1 MEITTEVAAPERIRR
16 AALELFATKGF
27 SATTIRD
34 IAAAAQV
41 SPGLVIHHFGS
52 RENLHRAVDNWVMAF
67 LDDPS
72 HIDLLGGDMAAI
84 MAFMKENPDIEPV
97 IGYLKQT
104 FRAAKTPS
112 STLFDRMV
120 RITANA
126 AAHGETAG
134 YLRPSPDAPARNAI
148 MVCYSLGVL
157 LFADDLARHLDGANI
172 LEPEVYSRY
181 LAASL
186 DLLNQ
191 GIFTN
196 PAAAKDNS

>member
-1 MEITTEVAAPERIRR
+1 MDSFPDSGTPTRIRH
-16 AALELFATKGF
+16 AALKLFATKGF
-27 SATTIRD
+27 EKTTVRD

-52 RENLHRAVDNWVMAF
+52 RENLHRAVDNWVMEF

-72 HIDLLGGDMAAI
+72 HIDLLSGDIAAI
-84 MAFMKENPDIEPV
+84 IAFTKENPDVELV

-104 FRAAKTPS
+104 FRAARTPS

-126 AAHGETAG
+126 AAQGEAAG
-134 YLRPSPDAPARNAI
+134 YLRPSPDASARNAI

-157 LFADDLARHLDGANI
+157 LFADDLARHLDGSNI
-172 LEPEVYSRY
+172 LEPAVYNRY

-191 GIFTN
+191 GIFTI
-196 PAAAKDNS
+196 PTAAKDNS